1 MEDCWKKM
9 LLVELSPQIKFKKN
23 NPWLPA
29 DGFMQRTASC
39 PCVVH
44 KGGRSLC

>member
-23 NPWLPA
+23 NP
-29 DGFMQRTASC
+29 
-39 PCVVH
+39 
-44 KGGRSLC
+44 